1 MSEYSSVSNNVN
13 NLNDFLAENSPFFAN
28 GNRMFNQWTDKK
40 TDSCEYKQQLNLA
53 TKPMEYFVN
62 SINNISGLKNDEQ
75 FLSFTPIGNA
85 ATQNISNVFDRP
97 IPSTLQTTSSVYTF
111 NYNTSPFLGASNNV
125 NVYNTDIDLTLKTGL
140 GLRKKNNQSDLA
152 SKKFP
157 NYGDIH
163 KEAIEVTDQNFGQ
176 FNKDIHNV
184 YNKNIPGL
192 NNSIGNLGVD
202 RMNDP
207 SRLFVDSRVALQNA
221 QNGPI
226 ENCRQF
232 KNHLLNNKK

>member
-1 MSEYSSVSNNVN
+1 MSDHSSVSNDIGKV
-13 NLNDFLAENSPFFAN
+13 NDFLAEKSPFFAN
-28 GNRMFNQWTDKK
+28 GSRMFNQWTDKK

-62 SINNISGLKNDEQ
+62 SLNNISGLKNDEQ

-85 ATQNISNVFDRP
+85 TTQNIANVFDRP
-97 IPSTLQTTSSVYTF
+97 IPSTLQKQSSVYTF
-111 NYNTSPFLGASNNV
+111 NYKTSPFLGASNNV

-152 SKKFP
+152 QKQWA

-163 KEAIEVTDQNFGQ
+163 KAAIEVTDQNFGQ
-176 FNKDIHNV
+176 FNKNIDDV

-226 ENCRQF
+226 LSCPQFENQ
-232 KNHLLNNKK
+232 LLNNKK